1 MCEIN
6 GNQHPIGKV
15 AEYLSIPPHAPT
27 SAPPI
32 VLSFL
37 LDPEKRVFL
46 CSHVAVCERTM
57 NTPFANKLYSGTDK
71 VEHPYVCCWGNIPTK
86 LISAVF
92 RHEDMIGGSLN
103 RWLPF
108 YIQPKVKT
116 ERYPH
121 AESDYNAWVN
131 TLFAARATL
140 DSRTFTFTKEADDTR
155 FEWFEKLRS
164 DAIKSGEQIGESRF
178 HTHAVKFT
186 GIFALAENPP
196 TKNDVEKH
204 HWETALRVVRYLT
217 ATY

>member
-1 MCEIN
+1 
-6 GNQHPIGKV
+6 
-15 AEYLSIPPHAPT
+15 
-27 SAPPI
+27 
-32 VLSFL
+32 
-37 LDPEKRVFL
+37 
-46 CSHVAVCERTM
+46 M
-57 NTPFANKLYSGTDK
+57 NTPFANKVYSGTDK

-92 RHEDMIGGSLN
+92 RHEDVIGGSLN
-103 RWLPF
+103 RGLPF

-116 ERYPH
+116 KRSPQ

-131 TLFAARATL
+131 ALFAVRATL

-164 DAIKSGEQIGESRF
+164 DAIKSGEQIGESPC

-186 GIFALAENPP
+186 GTFALAERTP

-204 HWETALRVVRYLT
+204 HWEPALRVVRDLT
-217 ATY
+217 ATS

>member
-1 MCEIN
+1 
-6 GNQHPIGKV
+6 
-15 AEYLSIPPHAPT
+15 
-27 SAPPI
+27 
-32 VLSFL
+32 
-37 LDPEKRVFL
+37 
-46 CSHVAVCERTM
+46 M

-86 LISAVF
+86 VISAVF
-92 RHEDMIGGSLN
+92 RHEDVIGGSLN

-116 ERYPH
+116 ERYSH

-131 TLFAARATL
+131 ALFAVKATL
-140 DSRTFTFTKEADDTR
+140 DSRTFTFTKKADDTR

-164 DAIKSGEQIGESRF
+164 DGIKNGEQIGESRF

-204 HWETALRVVRYLT
+204 HWESALRVVRDLT
-217 ATY
+217 ATS

>member
-1 MCEIN
+1 
-6 GNQHPIGKV
+6 
-15 AEYLSIPPHAPT
+15 
-27 SAPPI
+27 
-32 VLSFL
+32 
-37 LDPEKRVFL
+37 
-46 CSHVAVCERTM
+46 M

-71 VEHPYVCCWGNIPTK
+71 VEHPYVCCWGNMPTK
-86 LISAVF
+86 VISAVF
-92 RHEDMIGGSLN
+92 RHEDVIGSSLN

-116 ERYPH
+116 ERYSH

-131 TLFAARATL
+131 ALFTVRATL

-164 DAIKSGEQIGESRF
+164 DAIKSGKQIGENRF
-178 HTHAVKFT
+178 HPHAVKFT

-204 HWETALRVVRYLT
+204 HSETALRVVRDLT
-217 ATY
+217 ATS